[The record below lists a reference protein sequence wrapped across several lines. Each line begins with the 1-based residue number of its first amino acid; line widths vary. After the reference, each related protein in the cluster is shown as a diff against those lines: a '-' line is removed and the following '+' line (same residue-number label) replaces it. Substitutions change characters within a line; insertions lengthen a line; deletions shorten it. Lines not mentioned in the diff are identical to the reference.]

1 MGLAV
6 FTFISVFAL
15 FASGGFLLF
24 NRQRKA
30 RISSVFTNPY
40 EEKRLSSS
48 LHQATASLGDF
59 VGRFEGVVPKSQNDV
74 SVVQRRLIH
83 AGFRE
88 DSAVKIFY
96 GAKFVLM
103 VLLTCVA
110 LVSGIA
116 RNNYFMVIAFALGA
130 GFLAPDFWL
139 GRRIKQRQKDIR
151 RGLPDVL
158 DLLIVCV
165 EAGLSIDQATI
176 RTAQEMGISRS
187 PIADELD
194 VVILEQRA
202 GCPRTDAW
210 KHLAERTDVDC
221 VRNIVS
227 MLVQADQFGTS
238 IAKTLRIYSQTLRT
252 QRIQQVEEQ
261 AAKTGIKI
269 LFPLVLFIFPNL
281 FLVVLGPPVMMMLD
295 ALHSNFNH

>member
-1 MGLAV
+1 
-6 FTFISVFAL
+6 
-15 FASGGFLLF
+15 
-24 NRQRKA
+24 
-30 RISSVFTNPY
+30 
-40 EEKRLSSS
+40 
-48 LHQATASLGDF
+48 
-59 VGRFEGVVPKSQNDV
+59 
-74 SVVQRRLIH
+74 
-83 AGFRE
+83 
-88 DSAVKIFY
+88 
-96 GAKFVLM
+96 
-103 VLLTCVA
+103 
-110 LVSGIA
+110 
-116 RNNYFMVIAFALGA
+116 
-130 GFLAPDFWL
+130 
-139 GRRIKQRQKDIR
+139 
-151 RGLPDVL
+151 VL